1 MKKFFALLLLPS
13 IAFAGKIG
21 ENYVSAQVGF
31 ADVGVE
37 LMDAKVTWDGFAFEL
52 AGNVAVVTEESYGLD
67 LHLSLLHAPSLEGPV
82 SSEADVTF
90 LNGLA
95 RPYIHL
101 GSSKFFANL
110 AFSNASWE
118 INGESL
124 LDETEF
130 SPGLGIEFSFDKLTI
145 APSIDYVNYGEG
157 TPLGNGVTWEDGKAL
172 IYTIPVSFQYSEKVD
187 VTFKYEIADFEELS
201 FNGLK
206 NSYLYDSVMLGID
219 YKF

>member
-31 ADVGVE
+31 ADVGFEVLDTE
-37 LMDAKVTWDGFAFEL
+37 FTWDGFAFEL
-52 AGNVAVVTEESYGLD
+52 AGNVALVTEESYGLD
-67 LHLSLLHAPSLEGPV
+67 LHLSLLHAPSLEGPG
-82 SSEADVTF
+82 SSETDVTF

-101 GSSKFFANL
+101 GSSKIFANL
-110 AFSNASWE
+110 AFSKASWE
-118 INGESL
+118 LNGESQ
-124 LDETEF
+124 LDDTEF
-130 SPGLGIEFSFDKLTI
+130 SPGLGIEFSSDKLTI

-157 TPLGNGVTWEDGKAL
+157 IPLGNGDTWEDGRAL

-201 FNGLK
+201 LNGL
-206 NSYLYDSVMLGID
+206 NNGYIYDSFMFGID